1 MAINAQLIAE
11 ELISY
16 SVVTDKSSLVKL
28 LQRNGIQM
36 PNNPSDKEVTVAVL
50 SASAKSPNFKKE
62 LATFLTNKVPE
73 AAKDY
78 SSFVGDASDF
88 GFTGIDD
95 FVGVNGFN
103 VGAALG
109 GALTSSGGTTAQK
122 PNTSALTATKKPSA
136 AELRRAS
143 RVTADNP
150 QGKTGVGLFLQNLTK
165 SLTSQDTINA
175 GLNIGLTAINN
186 KVQSKSNA
194 LQNETVLLTQQQD
207 ELRQQL
213 PVTKTGMSTTTWVFI
228 GLGVVALG
236 ATIYFVA
243 KKK

>member
-1 MAINAQLIAE
+1 MAINAQQVAE

-16 SVVTDKSSLVKL
+16 SVVTDKGSLVKL
-28 LQRNGIQM
+28 LNRNGIKM

-50 SASAKSPNFKKE
+50 SASAKSPTFKKE
-62 LATFLTNKVPE
+62 LASFLTKKVPA

-88 GFTGIDD
+88 GFTGVDD
-95 FVGVNGFN
+95 FVGFN
-103 VGAALG
+103 TAIANIGASVA
-109 GALTSSGGTTAQK
+109 
-122 PNTSALTATKKPSA
+122 NTKKPTA
-136 AELRRAS
+136 AELRKQS

-165 SLTSQDTINA
+165 SLTSPDTINA

-186 KVQSKSNA
+186 KVQSKANA
-194 LQNETVLLTQQQD
+194 LQNETVVLTQQQD

-213 PVTKTGMSTTTWVFI
+213 PVTKTGMSTTTWVFV

-243 KKK
+243 KKN

>member
-1 MAINAQLIAE
+1 MAINAQQVAQ

-16 SVVTDKSSLVKL
+16 TVVTDKSSLVRL
-28 LQRNGIQM
+28 LQRNGVKM

-50 SASAKSPNFKKE
+50 AASAKSPNFKKE
-62 LATFLTNKVPE
+62 LASFLTAKVPQ

-78 SSFVGDASDF
+78 QSFVGDASDF
-88 GFTGIDD
+88 GFTGVDD
-95 FVGVNGFN
+95 FVGFN
-103 VGAALG
+103 IGSVSNIGTSVAA
-109 GALTSSGGTTAQK
+109 AKKPATTTSS
-122 PNTSALTATKKPSA
+122 KKQ
-136 AELRRAS
+136 S
-143 RVTADNP
+143 RITADNP

-175 GLNIGLTAINN
+175 GLTVGLTAINN

-194 LQNETVLLTQQQD
+194 LQYETAILTQQQD

-213 PVTKTGMSTTTWVFI
+213 PYSATSGMSTTTIVLI
-228 GLGVVALG
+228 VLGLAAVG
-236 ATIYFVA
+236 ATIYFVS

>member
-1 MAINAQLIAE
+1 MAINAQQVAQ

-16 SVVTDKSSLVKL
+16 TVVTDKGSLVRL
-28 LQRNGIQM
+28 LQRNGVKM

-50 SASAKSPNFKKE
+50 AASAKSPNFKKE
-62 LATFLTNKVPE
+62 LASFLTAKVPQ

-78 SSFVGDASDF
+78 QSFVGDASDF
-88 GFTGIDD
+88 GFTGVDD
-95 FVGVNGFN
+95 FVGFN
-103 VGAALG
+103 IGSVSNIG
-109 GALTSSGGTTAQK
+109 TSVA
-122 PNTSALTATKKPSA
+122 ATKKPATSA
-136 AELRRAS
+136 AAARKQA

-175 GLNIGLTAINN
+175 GLTVGLTAINN

-194 LQNETVLLTQQQD
+194 LQQETAVLTQQQD

-213 PVTKTGMSTTTWVFI
+213 PLSARSGMSTTTIVLI
-228 GLGVVALG
+228 VLGVAAIG
-236 ATIYFVA
+236 ATIYFVS

>member
-1 MAINAQLIAE
+1 MAINAQQLAE

-16 SVVTDKSSLVKL
+16 SIVTDKGSVVKL
-28 LQRNGIQM
+28 LERNGIKM

-88 GFTGIDD
+88 GFTGVDD
-95 FVGVNGFN
+95 FVGFN
-103 VGAALG
+103 VGSVSNI
-109 GALTSSGGTTAQK
+109 GASVASSTA
-122 PNTSALTATKKPSA
+122 PKKLSA
-136 AELRRAS
+136 AEQRRLS

-165 SLTSQDTINA
+165 SITSQDTINA

-186 KVQSKSNA
+186 KVQGKANA
-194 LQNETVLLTQQQD
+194 LQNETVVLTQKQD